1 MRILAERMAA
11 CHRCGTAF
19 EAANNVS
26 VSRQATCRS
35 CHGWLRTC
43 HNCRFHDPRAKNE
56 CTEPQAEPVR
66 DKDTA
71 NFCEL
76 FAANTRT
83 GNAASPPAPAEDP
96 FDALFK
102 K

>member
-1 MRILAERMAA
+1 MAA
-11 CHRCGTAF
+11 CHRCGAGF
-19 EAANNVS
+19 EAGGGVT

-35 CHGWLRTC
+35 CNGWLRTC
-43 HNCRFHDPRAKNE
+43 LNCRFYDPRAKNE
-56 CTEPQAEPVR
+56 CTEPEAEPVR

-76 FAANTRT
+76 FAANQKAGT
-83 GNAASPPAPAEDP
+83 AAAKAAEPVDP
-96 FDALFK
+96 FEALFK